1 MDNDIIQLS
10 AGTVVDLS
18 VCKLTKHQVEWL
30 QKLASQSSFNGLL
43 EPDFNQTRASGPFV
57 CTWLSGTRRHQC
69 LVGRYRTMPWPQ
81 RGQFAQLQAQTMS
94 HNWKPQLFK
103 AVGTYSFK
111 DRPNDFGAL
120 RELFETSWQD
130 LLEAWNTRTDTDNEF
145 AFPHKCLEMAKDMII
160 LGNLAFAEEL
170 TNRYDAMSEEVRAHH
185 GTEPV

>member
-10 AGTVVDLS
+10 AGTEVDLS
-18 VCKLTKHQVEWL
+18 VCKLTPHQVEWL
-30 QKLASQSSFNGLL
+30 QKLASQSTFNGLL

-81 RGQFAQLQAQTMS
+81 RGQFAQLQAQNMS
-94 HNWKPQLFK
+94 HNWKPLIFK

-111 DRPNDFGAL
+111 DRPNDNDSL
-120 RELFETSWQD
+120 REEFEVAWAE
-130 LLEAWNTRTDTDNEF
+130 LLKAWDERDQSKDF
-145 AFPHKCLEMAKDMII
+145 SFPHRVLRMARDMIV

-170 TNRYDAMSEEVRAHH
+170 TKRYDSMSEEVRNN
-185 GTEPV
+185 GPK